1 HRTVDFEDRFT
12 GAGEPRFRGEK
23 QDLEEMVGNLV
34 DNAGK
39 WARTQVQIT
48 IDTAMRDE
56 RPMLVI
62 TIDDDGPGLPPEKRA
77 EMGKRGVR
85 LDESKPGTG
94 LGFSIVKDLAS
105 MYGGRV
111 SLDSAPLGGLRVV
124 LELPGV

>member
-1 HRTVDFEDRFT
+1 
-12 GAGEPRFRGEK
+12 K
-23 QDLEEMVGNLV
+23 QDIEEMIGNLV

-39 WARTQVQIT
+39 WAKSQVEIAVD
-48 IDTAMRDE
+48 IRAEND
-56 RPMLVI
+56 RPMIVI

-77 EMGKRGVR
+77 ELGKRGVR

-94 LGFSIVKDLAS
+94 LGYSIVKDLAS

-111 SLDSAPLGGLRVV
+111 SLDSAPIGGLRVV